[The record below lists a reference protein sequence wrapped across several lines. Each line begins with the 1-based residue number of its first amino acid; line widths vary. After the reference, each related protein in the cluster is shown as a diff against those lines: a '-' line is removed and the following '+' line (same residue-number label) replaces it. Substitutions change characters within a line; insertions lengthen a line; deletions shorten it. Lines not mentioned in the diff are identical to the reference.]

1 MKKKIALLLLTV
13 AFCILT
19 IFGSSNAATAPT
31 KASVVKEVVDYFY
44 NGQEEGPILVESK
57 LCKTIKSLNCEE
69 AMDSNVISM
78 GEPIKVWAQFFVP
91 KGAIYDDIFIEYKH
105 EGVPRHLKARKVEGS
120 IRYRIVDTYKPDK
133 LGKWTITIKRGLTD
147 LKTFDIEV
155 IKK

>member
-1 MKKKIALLLLTV
+1 MKKNIALLLLTV
-13 AFCILT
+13 AFCILA
-19 IFGSSNAATAPT
+19 IFSSLNAETVPM
-31 KASVVKEVVDYFY
+31 ASVVKEVVDYFY

-69 AMDSNVISM
+69 VMDSSVISM
-78 GEPIKVWAQFFVP
+78 GEPIKVWTQFFVP
-91 KGAIYDDIFIEYKH
+91 KGAIYDDIFVEYKH

-120 IRYRIVDTYKPDK
+120 IRFRIVDTYKPDK
-133 LGKWTITIKRGLTD
+133 IGKWTITIKKGLTD

>member
-1 MKKKIALLLLTV
+1 MKKKITLLLLTI

-19 IFGSSNAATAPT
+19 IFGFSNALASP

-57 LCKTIKSLNCEE
+57 LCKTIKTLNCEGG
-69 AMDSNVISM
+69 MDSNVISI
-78 GEPIKVWAQFFVP
+78 GEPVKVWAQFFVP
-91 KGAIYDDIFIEYKH
+91 KDAIYDDIFVEYKH

-120 IRYRIVDTYKPDK
+120 IRYRFIDTYKPDK
-133 LGKWTITIKRGLTD
+133 IGKWTITIKKGLSD

>member
-1 MKKKIALLLLTV
+1 MKKKITLLLLTI

-19 IFGSSNAATAPT
+19 IFGFSNALASP

-57 LCKTIKSLNCEE
+57 LCKTIKSLDCEE
-69 AMDSNVISM
+69 VMDSNVISM
-78 GEPIKVWAQFFVP
+78 GEPVKVWAQFFVP
-91 KGAIYDDIFIEYKH
+91 KDGIYDDIFVEYKH
-105 EGVPRHLKARKVEGS
+105 EGIPRHLKARKVEGS
-120 IRYRIVDTYKPDK
+120 IRYRFADTYKPDK
-133 LGKWTITIKRGLTD
+133 LGKWTITIKKGLTD

>member
-1 MKKKIALLLLTV
+1 MKKKIALLSLTV

-19 IFGSSNAATAPT
+19 IFGSLNAVAAP

-69 AMDSNVISM
+69 VMDSIVISM
-78 GEPIKVWAQFFVP
+78 GDPIKVWAQFFVP
-91 KGAIYDDIFIEYKH
+91 KGAVYDDIFIEYKH

-120 IRYRIVDTYKPDK
+120 IRFRMVDTYKPDK
-133 LGKWTITIKRGLTD
+133 IGKWTITIKKGLTD

>member
-1 MKKKIALLLLTV
+1 MKKKKALLSLMV

-19 IFGSSNAATAPT
+19 IFGFSNALAAP

-69 AMDSNVISM
+69 VMDSKVISM
-78 GEPIKVWAQFFVP
+78 GEPVKVWAQFFVP
-91 KGAIYDDIFIEYKH
+91 QGGIYDDIFVEYKH

-120 IRYRIVDTYKPDK
+120 IRYRFVDTYKPDK
-133 LGKWTITIKRGLTD
+133 LGKWTITIKKGLTD
-147 LKTFDIEV
+147 LKAFDIEV
-155 IKK
+155 NKK

>member
-1 MKKKIALLLLTV
+1 MKKKITLMLLTV
-13 AFCILT
+13 AFCILA
-19 IFGSSNAATAPT
+19 IFGFSSAVAAP
-31 KASVVKEVVDYFY
+31 KAGVVKEVVDYFY

-69 AMDSNVISM
+69 GMDSSVISI
-78 GEPIKVWAQFFVP
+78 GEPVKVWAQFFVP
-91 KGAIYDDIFIEYKH
+91 KDAIYDDIFVEYKH

-120 IRYRIVDTYKPDK
+120 IRYRFIDTYKPDK
-133 LGKWTITIKRGLTD
+133 IGKWTITIKKGLTD

>member
-1 MKKKIALLLLTV
+1 MKKKITLLSLTI

-19 IFGSSNAATAPT
+19 IFGFSSAVAAP

-69 AMDSNVISM
+69 VLDSNVISM

-91 KGAIYDDIFIEYKH
+91 KGGVYDDIFVEYKH

-120 IRYRIVDTYKPDK
+120 IRYRFVDTYKPDK
-133 LGKWTITIKRGLTD
+133 LGKWTITIKKGLTD

-155 IKK
+155 NKK